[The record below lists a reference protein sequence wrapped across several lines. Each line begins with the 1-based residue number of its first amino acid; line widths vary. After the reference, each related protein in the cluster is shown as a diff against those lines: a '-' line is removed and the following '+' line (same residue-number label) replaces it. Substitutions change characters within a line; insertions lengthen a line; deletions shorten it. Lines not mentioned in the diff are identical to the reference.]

1 MNPLLKP
8 CEERLQMVTKRR
20 SLRITIPREN
30 SDEETRMPLTP
41 QAVEVLV
48 AQGHTVVIETLSG
61 SEARFSD
68 QQYSDAGA
76 QIVGSHAQ
84 AFDGDIILKLSLPA
98 EDELQYIKDKQ
109 TIIAFATRHGRPAE
123 VYKALAKKECNIIA
137 LDFLS
142 DSDEEE
148 PVVTR
153 CLGELEGMLAITTAA
168 CLLERTNGGKGIII
182 GGVTGVPPTEII
194 ILGAG
199 RSALCAARTA
209 LALGALVRVFD
220 NHHSNL
226 QKMAQQLPHH
236 VFTSILHPQA
246 LSKAMVSADVIIGM
260 HAIPG
265 EYQYCVEEDVIRLMK
280 RGAIA
285 IDLNTTSGVRFETST
300 PTTLQSPTYVRD
312 NVIHHCL
319 PDISMLAP
327 HTATIVISDII
338 TPIIGELAEF
348 GNLTETIKNYGGVA
362 RGTVM
367 FRGLTTNQCIAERF
381 GTEFYNIALL
391 II

>member
-8 CEERLQMVTKRR
+8 CEERLQTVTKRR
-20 SLRITIPREN
+20 SLRIGLPRE
-30 SDEETRMPLTP
+30 DGTEETRMPLTP

-48 AQGHTVVIETLSG
+48 AQGHTVVIETLAG

-68 QQYSDAGA
+68 RQYTDAGA
-76 QIVGSHAQ
+76 QMVSQHAQ
-84 AFDGDIILKLSLPA
+84 AFDADIVLKLSLPTT
-98 EDELQYIKDKQ
+98 DELQHVRDKQ
-109 TIIAFATRHGRPAE
+109 TLIAFVTRHNRSADI
-123 VYKALAKKECNIIA
+123 YKALAQKECNIIA
-137 LDFLS
+137 LDFIS
-142 DSDEEE
+142 DGDDEE

-168 CLLERTNGGKGIII
+168 RLLERTNGGKGIII

-199 RSALCAARTA
+199 MSALCAARTA

-285 IDLNTTSGVRFETST
+285 IDLNATSGVRFETSA
-300 PTTLQSPTYVRD
+300 PTSLQQPTYIRD

-319 PDISMLAP
+319 PDITMLAP

-348 GNLTETIKNYGGVA
+348 GNLTETIKNYSGVS

-367 FRGLTTNQCIAERF
+367 FRGVTTNRYVAGRF
-381 GTEFYNIALL
+381 GTEYYNIALL